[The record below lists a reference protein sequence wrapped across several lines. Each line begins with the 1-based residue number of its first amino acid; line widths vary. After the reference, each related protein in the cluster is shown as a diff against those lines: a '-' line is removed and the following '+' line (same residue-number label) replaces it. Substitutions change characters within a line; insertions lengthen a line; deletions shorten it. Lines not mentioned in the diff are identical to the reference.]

1 MIEREAGWVA
11 LGPGDPVFASDWTR
25 KLKAEGPVTFGV
37 LFSETLGLDVFASD
51 YVGPWSSIE
60 EARQAYAAS
69 QKPEKPQPFQHSG
82 AHRLDLMSLL
92 SLWLLSFQAAH
103 LILLFAHHR

>member
-1 MIEREAGWVA
+1 MVEHEAGWVA
-11 LGPGDPVFASDWTR
+11 LGPGDHVFASDWTR

-82 AHRLDLMSLL
+82 ARRGWVIKAWVDRMC
-92 SLWLLSFQAAH
+92 
-103 LILLFAHHR
+103 